1 MPFLIAAV
9 VLLGLLAVL
18 NLLLTLALIRRLKS
32 DEAASG
38 HGGHGGNA
46 SPPVVLGPGARPA
59 DVKALTTADE
69 SVSTETLT
77 GVVGFFSANCD
88 PCHALAPRLA
98 EYGRAVG
105 REKVLAVVSGED
117 PELVGLLAG
126 SVRVVVEDFQGPV
139 STAFKNEWTPAL
151 YLLADDQRVVATG
164 GRLEDL
170 PLPSLA

>member
-38 HGGHGGNA
+38 HGGHGGDTG
-46 SPPVVLGPGARPA
+46 PPVLLKPGSRPA
-59 DVKALTTADE
+59 DVMALTTADE
-69 SVSTETLT
+69 PVSTETLS
-77 GVVGFFSANCD
+77 GVVGFFSANCE
-88 PCHALAPRLA
+88 PCHDLAPRLA
-98 EYGRAVG
+98 EHARAVG
-105 REKVLAVVSGED
+105 REKVLAVVAGDD
-117 PELVGLLAG
+117 PGLVALLAG

-164 GRLEDL
+164 GRL
-170 PLPSLA
+170 